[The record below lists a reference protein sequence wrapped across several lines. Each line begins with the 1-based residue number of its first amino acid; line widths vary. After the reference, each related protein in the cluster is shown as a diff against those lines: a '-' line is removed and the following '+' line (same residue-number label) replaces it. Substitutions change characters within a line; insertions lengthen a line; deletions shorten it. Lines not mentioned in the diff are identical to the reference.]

1 MKKNWK
7 WALGI
12 TLGIFCFVGLIFV
25 PYVTVGETPKNAIE
39 TLFKGTFA
47 WVSTFI
53 YLPFVLFFAGIVFLL
68 LRKKIK
74 HGDAV
79 SLILFL
85 TAGFLF
91 IFSNSFVAYA
101 EGLKEAEV
109 KTNAGSII
117 FAIFNFIF
125 ALAANSFVLDENKLS
140 VQDIVESAMLVAFA
154 VVLDLPFLKFKIVPN
169 GGSISLAMF
178 PLLIIALRQ
187 GPVKG
192 FIASGI
198 VFGFVTCLMDGYGLV
213 YFPFDYLLGFG
224 AVGFIGFFRKF
235 IFPPNKIGYTVKGII
250 FLVVGILVVGV
261 GRIIAS
267 TISGI
272 LFFEVLFVDSLIYQL
287 LYIPASIGLCLVA
300 ILALYIPLQN
310 INKRYPQKVGL

>member
-1 MKKNWK
+1 
-7 WALGI
+7 
-12 TLGIFCFVGLIFV
+12 
-25 PYVTVGETPKNAIE
+25 
-39 TLFKGTFA
+39 
-47 WVSTFI
+47 
-53 YLPFVLFFAGIVFLL
+53 
-68 LRKKIK
+68 
-74 HGDAV
+74 
-79 SLILFL
+79 
-85 TAGFLF
+85 
-91 IFSNSFVAYA
+91 
-101 EGLKEAEV
+101 
-109 KTNAGSII
+109 
-117 FAIFNFIF
+117 
-125 ALAANSFVLDENKLS
+125 
-140 VQDIVESAMLVAFA
+140 
-154 VVLDLPFLKFKIVPN
+154 
-169 GGSISLAMF
+169 MF

-224 AVGFIGFFRKF
+224 SIGFIGFLRKF

-287 LYIPASIGLCLVA
+287 LYIPASIGLCLAA